1 MKKKKRKR
9 NLVKETT
16 KTKSH
21 SKTILL
27 SWEYIKI
34 ININNKKKLSRES
47 EPSLK

>member
-1 MKKKKRKR
+1 MKKKKRKK
-9 NLVKETT
+9 NLLKGTT
-16 KTKSH
+16 KTNSH

-27 SWEYIKI
+27 SEYIKI